1 MIYKEIPIQVEGSDK
16 TSRAQFYILDTLPDE
31 MKIQKRPIILICPG
45 GGYHKVSYREGEP
58 LAMHFLSLGYHACV
72 LQYSVSPEAFYPTQ
86 LLEVTESVRQIHEH
100 AKEWYID
107 TKKIV
112 LAGAS
117 AGGHLAAN
125 YCAFWKRE
133 FLVEKSGMPREMLKP
148 RGLIL
153 CYPVI
158 TSDPKYAHM
167 PSFQNLLG
175 DTVEEE
181 AWNLSLDHQI
191 TDPMP
196 PCFIWHTAT
205 DQTVPLPNSLLLAMA
220 LWKAGIPVE
229 LHVYPEGIHGLSLA
243 NELVEC
249 LDGRGVQEECTSWIS
264 LVDTWLDR
272 LMKKEGEE

>member
-45 GGYHKVSYREGEP
+45 GGYHMVSYREGEP

-133 FLVEKSGMPREMLKP
+133 FLVEKSGMQREMLKP

-158 TSDPKYAHM
+158 TSDSEICAYAK
-167 PSFQNLLG
+167 
-175 DTVEEE
+175 
-181 AWNLSLDHQI
+181 
-191 TDPMP
+191 
-196 PCFIWHTAT
+196 
-205 DQTVPLPNSLLLAMA
+205 LPESS
-220 LWKAGIPVE
+220 WR
-229 LHVYPEGIHGLSLA
+229 YSR
-243 NELVEC
+243 
-249 LDGRGVQEECTSWIS
+249 GRGLELIFGSSDYRFHAALFYLAYSNRSDSTAAEFFAACHGIMESRHSGGAACVSGRDSW
-264 LVDTWLDR
+264 TQPCQ
-272 LMKKEGEE
+272 

>member
-72 LQYSVSPEAFYPTQ
+72 LQYSVSQEAFYPTQ

-133 FLVEKSGMPREMLKP
+133 FLVEKSGMQREMLKP

-158 TSDPKYAHM
+158 TSDPEYAHM
-167 PSFQNLLG
+167 PSFRNLLG
-175 DTVEEE
+175 DTV
-181 AWNLSLDHQI
+181 
-191 TDPMP
+191 
-196 PCFIWHTAT
+196 
-205 DQTVPLPNSLLLAMA
+205 
-220 LWKAGIPVE
+220 VE
-229 LHVYPEGIHGLSLA
+229 LIFGSSDYRFHATLFYLAYSNRSDSTAAEFSAACHGIMESRHSGGAACVS
-243 NELVEC
+243 
-249 LDGRGVQEECTSWIS
+249 GRDSW
-264 LVDTWLDR
+264 TQPCQ
-272 LMKKEGEE
+272 

>member
-72 LQYSVSPEAFYPTQ
+72 LQYSVSQEAFYPTQ

-133 FLVEKSGMPREMLKP
+133 FLVEKSGMQREMLKP

-158 TSDPKYAHM
+158 TSDPKYAHT

-191 TDPMP
+191 TDSMP

-220 LWKAGIPVE
+220 L
-229 LHVYPEGIHGLSLA
+229 
-243 NELVEC
+243 C
-249 LDGRGVQEECTSWIS
+249 
-264 LVDTWLDR
+264 
-272 LMKKEGEE
+272 

>member
-72 LQYSVSPEAFYPTQ
+72 LQYSVSQEAFYPTQ

-133 FLVEKSGMPREMLKP
+133 FLVEKSGMQREMLKP

-158 TSDPKYAHM
+158 TSDPDMQHM
-167 PSFQNLLG
+167 PSFLESSWRYSG
-175 DTVEEE
+175 
-181 AWNLSLDHQI
+181 
-191 TDPMP
+191 
-196 PCFIWHTAT
+196 
-205 DQTVPLPNSLLLAMA
+205 
-220 LWKAGIPVE
+220 
-229 LHVYPEGIHGLSLA
+229 
-243 NELVEC
+243 
-249 LDGRGVQEECTSWIS
+249 GRGLELIFGSSDYRFHATLFYLAYSNRSDSTAAEFSAACHGIMESRHSGGAACVSGRDSW
-264 LVDTWLDR
+264 TQPCQ
-272 LMKKEGEE
+272 

>member
-72 LQYSVSPEAFYPTQ
+72 LQYSVSQEAFYPTQ

-133 FLVEKSGMPREMLKP
+133 FLVEKSGMQREMLKP

-158 TSDPKYAHM
+158 TSDPEYAHM
-167 PSFQNLLG
+167 PSF
-175 DTVEEE
+175 
-181 AWNLSLDHQI
+181 
-191 TDPMP
+191 
-196 PCFIWHTAT
+196 
-205 DQTVPLPNSLLLAMA
+205 
-220 LWKAGIPVE
+220 
-229 LHVYPEGIHGLSLA
+229 PESSWRYSG
-243 NELVEC
+243 
-249 LDGRGVQEECTSWIS
+249 GRGLELIFGSSDYRFHATLFYLAYSNRSDSTAAEFSAACHGIMESRHSGGAACVSGRDSW
-264 LVDTWLDR
+264 TQPCQ
-272 LMKKEGEE
+272 

>member
-133 FLVEKSGMPREMLKP
+133 FFGGEKWYAKRDVKAKRPDPLLSGYHIGSEICAYAKLPESSWRYSRG
-148 RGLIL
+148 RGLELIFGS
-153 CYPVI
+153 
-158 TSDPKYAHM
+158 SDYRFHAALFYLAYSNRSDSTAAEFFAACHGIM
-167 PSFQNLLG
+167 ESRHSGGAACVSGRDSWTQ
-175 DTVEEE
+175 
-181 AWNLSLDHQI
+181 
-191 TDPMP
+191 
-196 PCFIWHTAT
+196 PC
-205 DQTVPLPNSLLLAMA
+205 Q
-220 LWKAGIPVE
+220 
-229 LHVYPEGIHGLSLA
+229 
-243 NELVEC
+243 
-249 LDGRGVQEECTSWIS
+249 
-264 LVDTWLDR
+264 
-272 LMKKEGEE
+272 

>member
-72 LQYSVSPEAFYPTQ
+72 LQYSVSQEAFYPTQ

-117 AGGHLAAN
+117 AGGHL
-125 YCAFWKRE
+125 
-133 FLVEKSGMPREMLKP
+133 
-148 RGLIL
+148 GLIT
-153 CYPVI
+153 VHFGN
-158 TSDPKYAHM
+158 A
-167 PSFQNLLG
+167 SFWWRK
-175 DTVEEE
+175 VV
-181 AWNLSLDHQI
+181 
-191 TDPMP
+191 
-196 PCFIWHTAT
+196 C
-205 DQTVPLPNSLLLAMA
+205 
-220 LWKAGIPVE
+220 
-229 LHVYPEGIHGLSLA
+229 
-243 NELVEC
+243 
-249 LDGRGVQEECTSWIS
+249 QERC
-264 LVDTWLDR
+264 
-272 LMKKEGEE
+272 

>member
-72 LQYSVSPEAFYPTQ
+72 LQYSVSQEAFYPTQ

-133 FLVEKSGMPREMLKP
+133 FLVEKSGMQREMSS
-148 RGLIL
+148 
-153 CYPVI
+153 C
-158 TSDPKYAHM
+158 
-167 PSFQNLLG
+167 
-175 DTVEEE
+175 
-181 AWNLSLDHQI
+181 
-191 TDPMP
+191 
-196 PCFIWHTAT
+196 
-205 DQTVPLPNSLLLAMA
+205 
-220 LWKAGIPVE
+220 
-229 LHVYPEGIHGLSLA
+229 
-243 NELVEC
+243 
-249 LDGRGVQEECTSWIS
+249 
-264 LVDTWLDR
+264 
-272 LMKKEGEE
+272 

>member
-58 LAMHFLSLGYHACV
+58 LAMQFFESGLSCMCV
-72 LQYSVSPEAFYPTQ
+72 TVFRVTGGILSDTAF
-86 LLEVTESVRQIHEH
+86 LEVTESVRQIHEH

-133 FLVEKSGMPREMLKP
+133 FLVEKSGMQREMLKP

-158 TSDPKYAHM
+158 TSDPKYAHT
-167 PSFQNLLG
+167 PK
-175 DTVEEE
+175 
-181 AWNLSLDHQI
+181 
-191 TDPMP
+191 
-196 PCFIWHTAT
+196 
-205 DQTVPLPNSLLLAMA
+205 LPESS
-220 LWKAGIPVE
+220 WR
-229 LHVYPEGIHGLSLA
+229 HSR
-243 NELVEC
+243 
-249 LDGRGVQEECTSWIS
+249 GRGLELIFGSSDYRFHAALFYLAYSNRSDSTAAEFSAACYGIMESRHSGGAACVSGRDSW
-264 LVDTWLDR
+264 TQPCQ
-272 LMKKEGEE
+272 

>member
-117 AGGHLAAN
+117 AGGHLA
-125 YCAFWKRE
+125 
-133 FLVEKSGMPREMLKP
+133 
-148 RGLIL
+148 
-153 CYPVI
+153 
-158 TSDPKYAHM
+158 
-167 PSFQNLLG
+167 
-175 DTVEEE
+175 VEEE

-191 TDPMP
+191 TDSMP

-229 LHVYPEGIHGLSLA
+229 LHVYPEGVHGLSLA

>member
-86 LLEVTESVRQIHEH
+86 LLEVTETVRQIHEH

-133 FLVEKSGMPREMLKP
+133 FLVEKSGMQREMLKP

-175 DTVEEE
+175 DTVE
-181 AWNLSLDHQI
+181 
-191 TDPMP
+191 
-196 PCFIWHTAT
+196 
-205 DQTVPLPNSLLLAMA
+205 
-220 LWKAGIPVE
+220 
-229 LHVYPEGIHGLSLA
+229 
-243 NELVEC
+243 
-249 LDGRGVQEECTSWIS
+249 
-264 LVDTWLDR
+264 
-272 LMKKEGEE
+272 

>member
-112 LAGAS
+112 LAGAL

-133 FLVEKSGMPREMLKP
+133 FLVEKSGMPREMLRPDPLLSGYHIGSEICAYAKLP
-148 RGLIL
+148 KSSWRYSRGRGLELIFGS
-153 CYPVI
+153 
-158 TSDPKYAHM
+158 SDYRFHAALFYLAYSNRSDSTAAEFFAACHGIM
-167 PSFQNLLG
+167 ESRHSGGAACVSGRDSWTQ
-175 DTVEEE
+175 
-181 AWNLSLDHQI
+181 
-191 TDPMP
+191 
-196 PCFIWHTAT
+196 PC
-205 DQTVPLPNSLLLAMA
+205 Q
-220 LWKAGIPVE
+220 
-229 LHVYPEGIHGLSLA
+229 
-243 NELVEC
+243 
-249 LDGRGVQEECTSWIS
+249 
-264 LVDTWLDR
+264 
-272 LMKKEGEE
+272 

>member
-16 TSRAQFYILDTLPDE
+16 TRRAQFYILDTLPDE
-31 MKIQKRPIILICPG
+31 MKIQKSTDYSDLSGRWIPQSQLPG
-45 GGYHKVSYREGEP
+45 RENLLPCIFESG
-58 LAMHFLSLGYHACV
+58 LSCMCV
-72 LQYSVSPEAFYPTQ
+72 TVFRVTEAFYRTQ

-153 CYPVI
+153 CYRLSHRI
-158 TSDPKYAHM
+158 EICAM

-175 DTVEEE
+175 DTVGRGLELIFGSSDYRFH
-181 AWNLSLDHQI
+181 AALFYLAYSNRSDS
-191 TDPMP
+191 
-196 PCFIWHTAT
+196 TAAEFFAA
-205 DQTVPLPNSLLLAMA
+205 AMA
-220 LWKAGIPVE
+220 LWKAGIRWSCMC
-229 LHVYPEGIHGLSLA
+229 I
-243 NELVEC
+243 
-249 LDGRGVQEECTSWIS
+249 GRDSW
-264 LVDTWLDR
+264 TQPCQ
-272 LMKKEGEE
+272 

>member
-1 MIYKEIPIQVEGSDK
+1 
-16 TSRAQFYILDTLPDE
+16 
-31 MKIQKRPIILICPG
+31 
-45 GGYHKVSYREGEP
+45 
-58 LAMHFLSLGYHACV
+58 MHFLSLGYHACV

-133 FLVEKSGMPREMLKP
+133 FLVEKSGMQREMLKP

-158 TSDPKYAHM
+158 TSDPKYAHT

-191 TDPMP
+191 TDSMP
-196 PCFIWHTAT
+196 PCFICIQQQIRQYRCRILCCLPWHYGKQEFRWSCMCIRKGFMDSA
-205 DQTVPLPNSLLLAMA
+205 LPMN
-220 LWKAGIPVE
+220 W
-229 LHVYPEGIHGLSLA
+229 
-243 NELVEC
+243 
-249 LDGRGVQEECTSWIS
+249 
-264 LVDTWLDR
+264 
-272 LMKKEGEE
+272 

>member
-117 AGGHLAAN
+117 AGGHPLLSG
-125 YCAFWKRE
+125 YHIGSEICAYAKLPESSWRY
-133 FLVEKSGMPREMLKP
+133 SRG
-148 RGLIL
+148 RGLELIFGSSNYRFHAAL
-153 CYPVI
+153 FYLAYSNR
-158 TSDPKYAHM
+158 SDSTAAEFSAACHGIM
-167 PSFQNLLG
+167 ESRHSGGAACVSGRDSWTQ
-175 DTVEEE
+175 
-181 AWNLSLDHQI
+181 
-191 TDPMP
+191 
-196 PCFIWHTAT
+196 PC
-205 DQTVPLPNSLLLAMA
+205 Q
-220 LWKAGIPVE
+220 
-229 LHVYPEGIHGLSLA
+229 
-243 NELVEC
+243 
-249 LDGRGVQEECTSWIS
+249 
-264 LVDTWLDR
+264 
-272 LMKKEGEE
+272 